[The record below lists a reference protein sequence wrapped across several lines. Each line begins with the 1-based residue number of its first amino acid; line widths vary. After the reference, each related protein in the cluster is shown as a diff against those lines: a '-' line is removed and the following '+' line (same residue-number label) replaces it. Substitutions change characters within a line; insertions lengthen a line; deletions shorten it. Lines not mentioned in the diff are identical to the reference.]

1 MKHSILLLTG
11 AICLFFP
18 GLNIAQD
25 KTISPSLIITGLYH
39 GETPPLRDI
48 PVLSNAEWQLMV
60 EKAERKMLNPKL
72 RTRSYPFAETAL
84 PKGPDPVW
92 QQEMGAGRESRAP
105 IVNFN
110 GQDSP
115 SYPPDAN
122 GTAGPNHYMQT
133 INLVYAIY
141 NKSGALVAGPANMN
155 TLFTGVT
162 GANCND
168 GDPIVLF
175 DEQADRWLVAE
186 FSICGANDYMLIAVS
201 TTNDPTGTWHK
212 YSFDVADM
220 PDYEKFGIWQDGYYM
235 GTNNAFRK

>member
-1 MKHSILLLTG
+1 MKSTSLLTF
-11 AICLFFP
+11 ALIVLSFP
-18 GLNIAQD
+18 FSLISQD
-25 KTISPSLIITGLYH
+25 KSISPSLIITGLYH

-48 PVLSNAEWQLMV
+48 PALTNAEWQILV

-92 QQEMGAGRESRAP
+92 QQEMGAGRESRGP

-115 SYPPDAN
+115 YFPPDAN

-133 INLVYAIY
+133 INSVYAIY
-141 NKSGALVAGPANMN
+141 NKTETLVAGPANMN

-162 GANCND
+162 GAQ
-168 GDPIVLF
+168 L
-175 DEQADRWLVAE
+175 QRWRSAR
-186 FSICGANDYMLIAVS
+186 
-201 TTNDPTGTWHK
+201 
-212 YSFDVADM
+212 
-220 PDYEKFGIWQDGYYM
+220 
-235 GTNNAFRK
+235 AF